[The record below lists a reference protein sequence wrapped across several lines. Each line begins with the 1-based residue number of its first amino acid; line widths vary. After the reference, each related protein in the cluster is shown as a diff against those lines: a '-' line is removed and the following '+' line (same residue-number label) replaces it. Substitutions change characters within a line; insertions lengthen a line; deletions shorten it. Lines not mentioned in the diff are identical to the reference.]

1 MRILQLGKFYPIEG
15 GIEQMMYDLMTGL
28 SQRGIRCDMMCAA
41 RKGGSRIV
49 RVNSNA
55 SLICCGSLAMVART
69 MISPSMVFRLRKVCD
84 SYDIIHVH
92 HPDPMAGLA
101 LWLSGFKGKVVLHW
115 HSDILKQK
123 TLLKL
128 YRPLQDWLI
137 RRAARIV
144 GTTPVYVRESPFLSG
159 CQEKTVAFPIG
170 IDHHAP
176 DPVRS
181 ERIRNEYPG
190 KKIVLFI
197 GRLVEYKGLRY
208 LIDAASGLPSDY
220 VVLIGGAGPLRDSL
234 QSRIDS
240 LGLGDK
246 VKLIGRVPEET
257 LSSYFEA
264 CSVFCISS
272 IRKTEAFGMVQVKAM
287 SAGRPVVATKIPQ
300 SGVSWVNADGVSGIN
315 VPVCDSKALA
325 EAVMAITRDEETYSR
340 FCRGARERYLETFTM
355 PHMID
360 NCKKLYDGVLKEG

>member
-1 MRILQLGKFYPIEG
+1 
-15 GIEQMMYDLMTGL
+15 MMYDLMKGL

-41 RKGGSRIV
+41 RKGGNRIV

-69 MISPSMVFRLRKVCD
+69 MISPSMIFRLRKVCGG
-84 SYDIIHVH
+84 YDIIHVH

-123 TLLKL
+123 TLLKF

-176 DPVRS
+176 DLVRS

-208 LIDAASGLPSDY
+208 LIEAASGLPSDY
-220 VVLIGGAGPLRDSL
+220 VVLIGGAGPLRDNL
-234 QSRIDS
+234 QGRIDS

-246 VKLIGRVPEET
+246 VKLIGRVPEES

-264 CSVFCISS
+264 CSVFCMSS
-272 IRKTEAFGMVQVKAM
+272 IQKTEAFGMVQVKAM

-325 EAVMAITRDEETYSR
+325 EAVMAITRDGETYAR

-360 NCKKLYDGVLKEG
+360 NCKKLYDEVLKEG